1 MQFYKSIFPNETIL
15 HIACESGNFEL
26 VDYLISLDKIDIS
39 STTVVILV
47 FNKILKEFLIQFL
60 IIIINKVYKSK

>member
-1 MQFYKSIFPNETIL
+1 MFFNETIL